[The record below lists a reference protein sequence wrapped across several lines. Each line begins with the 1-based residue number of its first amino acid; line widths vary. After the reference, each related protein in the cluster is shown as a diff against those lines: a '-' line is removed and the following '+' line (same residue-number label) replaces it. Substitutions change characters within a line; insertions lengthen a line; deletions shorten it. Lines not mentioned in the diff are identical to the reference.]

1 MHHKN
6 VLFYIENHIEYKKLK
21 LKDTFHMLEVTFQKK
36 IYLLDF
42 SYTYFQPNNKN
53 DSLHV

>member
-42 SYTYFQPNNKN
+42 SYTYFQSNNKN